1 MESGEI
7 ESDVIRE
14 GRMSVRER
22 QRKQIMR
29 KITPRPLSPFRL
41 LAGFERNYFTRQ
53 LPQTH

>member
-29 KITPRPLSPFRL
+29 KITPQPLTPFRL